1 MRESKGAGGLLNVHD
16 KIIAYMPRTPSR
28 KHSSSPPLPHKK
40 FSEVKGNAVNQVM
53 SEVYNHVNAYR
64 YWRCYVVLSNKQ

>member
-28 KHSSSPPLPHKK
+28 KHSSSPPLPHK
-40 FSEVKGNAVNQVM
+40 
-53 SEVYNHVNAYR
+53 
-64 YWRCYVVLSNKQ
+64 